1 MFSSAHDIWSHE
13 IELLLLWWCILQTK
27 SSWSGHCW
35 WSRAIIRSV
44 RFRFL
49 IPLAWCAWHYGRT
62 DLSLAVS
69 FSILIVDQCLM
80 QSWLSERGL
89 HEEQSKNM
97 LVNESFSWY
106 MKLSMCVSMVSS
118 NHCHV
123 ICWLL
128 YSTDTILE
136 WNSYC
141 LWVAVNTCRINHEF
155 LLGSICEQGQFCNC
169 IFYHLAWVIQKR
181 LP

>member
-1 MFSSAHDIWSHE
+1 MFVSLQNYILVTHTDGSTFLCSYLTKYFAFMFSSAHDIWSHE

-69 FSILIVDQCLM
+69 FSILRVDQCLM

-89 HEEQSKNM
+89 HEEQSKKHARQRKFFM
-97 LVNESFSWY
+97 IHETEHVCIYGLI
-106 MKLSMCVSMVSS
+106 KPLP
-118 NHCHV
+118 CH
-123 ICWLL
+123 LL
-128 YSTDTILE
+128 TSL
-136 WNSYC
+136 
-141 LWVAVNTCRINHEF
+141 
-155 LLGSICEQGQFCNC
+155 
-169 IFYHLAWVIQKR
+169 FYRHIIRVE
-181 LP
+181 

>member
-1 MFSSAHDIWSHE
+1 MKE
-13 IELLLLWWCILQTK
+13 GCMK
-27 SSWSGHCW
+27 N
-35 WSRAIIRSV
+35 RV
-44 RFRFL
+44 
-49 IPLAWCAWHYGRT
+49 
-62 DLSLAVS
+62 
-69 FSILIVDQCLM
+69 
-80 QSWLSERGL
+80 
-89 HEEQSKNM
+89 KNM

-128 YSTDTILE
+128 YSTDTVLE

-169 IFYHLAWVIQKR
+169 IFYRLAWVIQKR
-181 LP
+181 LPWEWNHMTVRQHACVPTSHSRKCKYQPYLDAQHCKSSLELFLSQQQNGSM